1 MMESLLRYTT
11 HRKSVPYSLTLP
23 KTVSSLLH
31 KKEERGNQH
40 GFHNNVSYRMP
51 CHACCYPSRS
61 MERHEVNDT
70 PREVARWSRVFDVY
84 RIVNDGTK
92 YLLQYKHKN
101 DDAWQVMGSN
111 EGIEQV
117 LCRYIEAGK

>member
-1 MMESLLRYTT
+1 M
-11 HRKSVPYSLTLP
+11 
-23 KTVSSLLH
+23 
-31 KKEERGNQH
+31 
-40 GFHNNVSYRMP
+40 
-51 CHACCYPSRS
+51 
-61 MERHEVNDT
+61 NDT

-111 EGIEQV
+111 EGIEQI